1 MNNSAIGGVA
11 MSVGLAVVIALS
23 AVLYAGFAVLLFVG
37 ASGKRLYKHKRRA
50 NRWKD
55 K

>member
-1 MNNSAIGGVA
+1 

-37 ASGKRLYKHKRRA
+37 ANGKRLYKHKRRA
-50 NRWKD
+50 RK
-55 K
+55 

>member
-1 MNNSAIGGVA
+1 

-23 AVLYAGFAVLLFVG
+23 AALYAGFTALLFVG
-37 ASGKRLYKHKRRA
+37 ANGKRLYKRKRRA
-50 NRWKD
+50 NRWKG